1 MVGGGPAGLNAA
13 LVLARSRRRVLVID
27 KEMRRNIN
35 DM

>member
-1 MVGGGPAGLNAA
+1 M
-13 LVLARSRRRVLVID
+13 VLARSRRRVLVID